1 MNTKKFRKNIIS
13 GFGVMMFI
21 AVGAIGALAN
31 HPVLVEGNCNVPPAG
46 SSSVITPG
54 TCGDYD
60 GDGKIGTA
68 EDNDGDQVFGTIN
81 AANSLTVVNNNG
93 TITIVTSGTF
103 PEQIILTGNVTL
115 QAAPGVTANIDA
127 VLQGDPGS
135 TARQGQSGILV
146 NARANRYVV
155 IRNITIRNWATGI
168 QVVGGSHVTIE
179 NCILEHNVNYGI
191 VVKDSAR
198 VKVDQSEVIATGFRF
213 NPETGDFPS
222 VNNKPNPGIGIS
234 FEDQSGGAVFRTEVS
249 RSLAAGIS
257 DRSSGSVRV
266 EDGYLFDNAPDMENI
281 RVGGQVRFKD

>member
-1 MNTKKFRKNIIS
+1 MSTTKFRKNTIS
-13 GFGVMMFI
+13 GIGVMMFI

-68 EDNDGDQVFGTIN
+68 EDFDGDQVFGTIN

-234 FEDQSGGAVFRTEVS
+234 FEDHSGGAVFRTEVS